1 MLNLRLKMLNLN
13 AKVGDHVRISKYKNI
28 FAKGYIPN
36 WSEDIFVIKKVQNTV
51 PWTYVINDFSVVE
64 IIGTFS

>member
-28 FAKGYIPN
+28 FAKGSIPN

-51 PWTYVINDFSVVE
+51 PWTYVINDFSGVE